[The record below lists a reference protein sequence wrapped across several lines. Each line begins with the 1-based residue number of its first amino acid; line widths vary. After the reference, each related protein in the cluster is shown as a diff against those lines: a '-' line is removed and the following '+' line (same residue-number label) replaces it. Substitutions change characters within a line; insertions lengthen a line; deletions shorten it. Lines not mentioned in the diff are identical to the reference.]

1 MPKLT
6 YNSALAK
13 MRRGARLLKVSS
25 RTLVR
30 YHLTSGDNV
39 GDDTAAK
46 LIEHPQVYSE
56 HDGLLP
62 DCEQSWRWIGN
73 ATSIKFFMHNKC
85 QCGSNCAASIG
96 DGYLHCADCR
106 ADRGKLSD
114 LTRNFVNATAAA
126 FGGVNHVQLR
136 RRT

>member
-1 MPKLT
+1 MPKLPYT
-6 YNSALAK
+6 SALTK
-13 MRRGARLLKVSS
+13 MRHGARHVKVSG

-39 GDDTAAK
+39 ADDTAAK
-46 LIEHPQVYSE
+46 PIEHPQVYSE

-62 DCEQSWRWIGN
+62 DCEQSWRWIGD
-73 ATSIKFFMHNKC
+73 TTPIEFLMHSKC
-85 QCGSNCAASIG
+85 LCGSDCATSIG
-96 DGYLHCADCR
+96 DGYLHCAACK

-126 FGGVNHVQLR
+126 FGGVDHVQLR
-136 RRT
+136 GRT